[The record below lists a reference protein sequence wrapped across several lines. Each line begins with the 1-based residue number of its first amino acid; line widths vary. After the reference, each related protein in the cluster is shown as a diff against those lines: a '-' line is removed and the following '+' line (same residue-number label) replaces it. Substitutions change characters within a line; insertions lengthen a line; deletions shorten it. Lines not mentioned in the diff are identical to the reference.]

1 MSISIGGDEK
11 VRSEPN
17 VVPLCDVLLVLLII
31 FMVVTPLVQKGV
43 DLKLPTSISAVK
55 MPENV
60 EVTMYVKKDGTIYI
74 NQDKVTDPE
83 RLQSLLEETFLT
95 VTEKKLY
102 LRADGDLEYGTL
114 IDVYEKVRAAGIEN
128 IAIITEAKTGE
139 RGS

>member
-1 MSISIGGDEK
+1 MSISIGGDER

-43 DLKLPTSISAVK
+43 DLKLPTTLTAIK

-60 EVTMYVKKDGTIYI
+60 EVTMYIKRDGTIYI

-83 RLQSLLEETFLT
+83 RLQSLLEEVFLT
-95 VTEKKLY
+95 VQDKKLY
-102 LRADGDLEYGTL
+102 LRADGDLEYGKL
-114 IDVYEKVRAAGIEN
+114 IEVYEKVRAAGIEN
-128 IAIITEAKTGE
+128 IAIITEAKTEKG
-139 RGS
+139 G

>member
-1 MSISIGGDEK
+1 MSISIGGDER

-43 DLKLPTSISAVK
+43 DLKLPTTITAIK

-60 EVTMYVKKDGTIYI
+60 EVTMYIKRDGTIYI

-83 RLQSLLEETFLT
+83 RLQTLLEEVFLT
-95 VTEKKLY
+95 VQEKKLY
-102 LRADGDLEYGTL
+102 LRADGDLEYGKL
-114 IDVYEKVRAAGIEN
+114 IEVYEKVRAAGIEN
-128 IAIITEAKTGE
+128 IAIITEAKTE
-139 RGS
+139 KGS

>member
-1 MSISIGGDEK
+1 
-11 VRSEPN
+11 
-17 VVPLCDVLLVLLII
+17 
-31 FMVVTPLVQKGV
+31 
-43 DLKLPTSISAVK
+43 

-60 EVTMYVKKDGTIYI
+60 EVTMYIKKDGTIYI
-74 NQDKVTDPE
+74 NQDKVADPE

-114 IDVYEKVRAAGIEN
+114 IDIYEKVRAAGIEN

-139 RGS
+139 KGS

>member
-1 MSISIGGDEK
+1 MSISIGGDER

-43 DLKLPTSISAVK
+43 DLKLPTTLTAIK

-60 EVTMYVKKDGTIYI
+60 EVTMYIKRDGTIYI

-83 RLQSLLEETFLT
+83 RLQTLLEEVFLT
-95 VTEKKLY
+95 VQDKKLY
-102 LRADGDLEYGTL
+102 LRADGDLEYGKL
-114 IDVYEKVRAAGIEN
+114 IEVYEKVRAAGIEN
-128 IAIITEAKTGE
+128 IAIITEAKTEKG
-139 RGS
+139 G

>member
-43 DLKLPTSISAVK
+43 DLKLPTAINAIK

-60 EVTMYVKKDGTIYI
+60 EVTLYIRKDGTMYI

-83 RLQSLLEETFLT
+83 RLQSQIEEVFLT
-95 VTEKKLY
+95 VQDKKLY
-102 LRADGDLEYGTL
+102 LRADGDLEYGKL
-114 IDVYEKVRAAGIEN
+114 IDVYEKLRAAGIEN
-128 IAIITEAKTGE
+128 IAIITEAKTE
-139 RGS
+139 KVT

>member
-1 MSISIGGDEK
+1 MSISIGGDER

-43 DLKLPTSISAVK
+43 DLKLPTTITAIK

-60 EVTMYVKKDGTIYI
+60 EVTMYIKRDGTIYI

-83 RLQSLLEETFLT
+83 RLQSLLEEVFLT
-95 VTEKKLY
+95 VQDKKLY
-102 LRADGDLEYGTL
+102 LRADGDLEYGKL
-114 IDVYEKVRAAGIEN
+114 IEVYEKVRAAGIEN
-128 IAIITEAKTGE
+128 IAIITEAKTEKG
-139 RGS
+139 G